1 MCVLPPNVFPNA
13 HLISGAHN
21 AEEALNQEKEKCANL
36 SERLEKSQEHTD
48 SMAQN
53 LEVLKRKEKEV
64 NEKCR
69 EQVSIYLLT
78 DIGL

>member
-1 MCVLPPNVFPNA
+1 MFSNA

-36 SERLEKSQEHTD
+36 SERLEKSREHTD

-53 LEVLKRKEKEV
+53 LEVLKRKEKEA

-69 EQVSIYLLT
+69 EQVCIHLT
-78 DIGL
+78 TGIGL